1 MSKKLIPTM
10 MVLLT
15 AILLLATLTLII
27 IMNLGDK
34 GNKKEPT
41 IDEVVKVSV
50 DVPEI
55 MTNVKNG
62 DYVKISFKVQTD
74 GKKAMQEFKKRDFQV
89 KNLII
94 SELSELEPSD
104 LDGKEGKQKLEET
117 VKEKINSLMQNG
129 KIVRVY
135 ITSYV
140 IS

>member
-1 MSKKLIPTM
+1 MSKKIFPTM
-10 MVLLT
+10 MVVLT
-15 AILLLATLTLII
+15 AILLLATLSLII

-34 GNKKEPT
+34 DKKEPT
-41 IDEVVKVSV
+41 IDEVIKVSV

-55 MTNVKNG
+55 MTNVKTG

-74 GKKAMQEFKKRDFQV
+74 GKKAKEEFKKRDFQI

-94 SELSELEPSD
+94 SELSEMEPSD
-104 LDGKEGKQKLEET
+104 LDGKEGKQSLEET
-117 VKEKINSLMQNG
+117 IKGKINDLMQNG
-129 KIVRVY
+129 KVVRVY

>member
-1 MSKKLIPTM
+1 MSKKIFPTM
-10 MVLLT
+10 MVVLT
-15 AILLLATLTLII
+15 SILLLATLSLII

-34 GNKKEPT
+34 DKKEPT
-41 IDEVVKVSV
+41 IDEVIKVSV

-55 MTNVKNG
+55 MTNVKTG

-74 GKKAMQEFKKRDFQV
+74 GKKAKEEFKKRDFQI

-94 SELSELEPSD
+94 SELSEMEPSD
-104 LDGKEGKQKLEET
+104 LDGKEGKQNLEET
-117 VKEKINSLMQNG
+117 IKGKINDLMQNG
-129 KIVRVY
+129 KVVRVY

>member
-1 MSKKLIPTM
+1 MSKRLFPTM

-15 AILLLATLTLII
+15 AILLLATLALII

-34 GNKKEPT
+34 DKKKELT
-41 IDEVVKVSV
+41 IDEVIKVSV

-55 MTNVKNG
+55 MTNLKTG

-74 GKKAMQEFKKRDFQV
+74 GKKAREEFKKRDFQT

-94 SELSELEPSD
+94 SELSEMQPSD
-104 LDGKEGKQKLEET
+104 LDGKEGKQQLEET
-117 VKEKINSLMQNG
+117 IKEKINGLMKSG
-129 KIVRVY
+129 KVVRVY

>member
-1 MSKKLIPTM
+1 MSKKLFPTM

-15 AILLLATLTLII
+15 AILLLATLALII

-41 IDEVVKVSV
+41 IDEVIKVSV

-94 SELSELEPSD
+94 SELSEMEPSD
-104 LDGKEGKQKLEET
+104 LEGKEGKQKLEET
-117 VKEKINSLMQNG
+117 MKEKINSLMQNG
-129 KIVRVY
+129 NIVRVY

>member
-1 MSKKLIPTM
+1 MNKRLFPTM

-15 AILLLATLTLII
+15 AILLLATLALII

-34 GNKKEPT
+34 DKKNEPT
-41 IDEVVKVSV
+41 IDEVIKVSV

-55 MTNVKNG
+55 MTNIKNG
-62 DYVKISFKVQTD
+62 DYVKISFKVQTN
-74 GKKAMQEFKKRDFQV
+74 GKKAKDEFQKRDFQI

-94 SELSELEPSD
+94 SELSEMEPTD
-104 LDGKEGKQKLEET
+104 LDGKDGKQKLEET
-117 VKEKINSLMQNG
+117 MKDKINELMQDG
-129 KIVRVY
+129 KVVRIY